1 MKIDNS
7 FILNNDFYHDTWTDE
22 VILAKERELP
32 DNNGRY
38 FRVDLDPSEIYRL
51 TYWLAYY
58 EDKKVIDFTFTEK
71 DWKFR
76 FKIINAHCKYHGIQI
91 TCLQS
96 VGVPEKEYIKWIKEH
111 YHWRQMNE
119 N

>member
-38 FRVDLDPSEIYRL
+38 FRIDLDVVGIHRL
-51 TYWLAYY
+51 TYWLAY

-71 DWKFR
+71 DWESR
-76 FKIINAHCKYHGIQI
+76 FKIINAHCKYHDIQI

-96 VGVPEKEYIKWIKEH
+96 VGLPEKEYIKWIKDH
-111 YHWRQMNE
+111 YHWRQRNE